1 MMVSRY
7 SRSRWARV
15 TAAGV
20 AEAGAAVWGPL
31 AALAVEA
38 PAAISAAAPAMAA
51 ALRRCR
57 RRTGVAVLEVGRCGV
72 VSWMVMVET
81 VLPAACGTLARGSQ
95 ALTSRLGGVGSAET
109 AMDFRILGP
118 LEVRADGRAVALT
131 GASQRAVLAV
141 LALHANEPVSG
152 ERLALALWGE
162 DAGARSVRT

>member
-1 MMVSRY
+1 M
-7 SRSRWARV
+7 
-15 TAAGV
+15 
-20 AEAGAAVWGPL
+20 
-31 AALAVEA
+31 
-38 PAAISAAAPAMAA
+38 SAAAAAMAA

-57 RRTGVAVLEVGRCGV
+57 RLTGVAVLEVGRCGV
-72 VSWMVMVET
+72 VSWVVMVET

-95 ALTSRLGGVGSAET
+95 ALAARLGGVGSART

-118 LEVRADGRAVALT
+118 LEVRADGRTVALT

-162 DAGARSVRT
+162 DAGARSVKTVQVHVSRLRKALGDPGVLVTTTAGYRLGVGADELDV